1 MNFLDRYSTQLLGVL
16 RIVSAL
22 LFIAHGTT
30 KLFGWPPTEMFCGL
44 NRSTQH
50 TH

>member
-1 MNFLDRYSTQLLGVL
+1 MNFLSGFSGQLLGLL

-30 KLFGWPPTEMFCGL
+30 KLFGWPPTEMFATPPS
-44 NRSTQH
+44 R
-50 TH
+50 